1 MHIIILITDINTD
14 SMKASGWNTDFRIPP
29 IIPTKPN
36 TITAYL
42 TKLIPFHNPLP
53 IRKNKEATMKS
64 PIMSKIQDGF
74 MPIMC
79 SIKGI
84 L

>member
-1 MHIIILITDINTD
+1 MDINILTNNINID
-14 SMKASGWNTDFRIPP
+14 SMNASGWNTDFRIPP

-42 TKLIPFHNPLP
+42 TKLIPFDNPLP

-74 MPIMC
+74 MPIM
-79 SIKGI
+79 
-84 L
+84 